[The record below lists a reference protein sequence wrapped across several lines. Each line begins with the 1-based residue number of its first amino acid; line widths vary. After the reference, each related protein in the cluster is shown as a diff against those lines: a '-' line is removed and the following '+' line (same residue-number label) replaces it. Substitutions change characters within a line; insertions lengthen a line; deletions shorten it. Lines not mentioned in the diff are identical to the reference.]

1 MKRILGCLLLIV
13 MTACDNDRGVRNPNL
28 LEVSFRT
35 ELNLNL
41 PLYSP
46 LLFTGNSVYVGI
58 NGVGTRGIFVTNV
71 GNDQFRAYEA
81 SCPNHLPNDCS
92 TMELNGQ
99 LVICSCED
107 FEYFLLSGQQSSP
120 PQDGTRYYDLLEY
133 NARFNGGT
141 VVVTN

>member
-1 MKRILGCLLLIV
+1 M
-13 MTACDNDRGVRNPNL
+13 ACESNQGVRNPFL
-28 LEVSFRT
+28 IDARFRVD
-35 ELNLNL
+35 LNLNL

-46 LLFTGNSVYVGI
+46 LLFTGNSVYVGT

-71 GNDQFRAYEA
+71 GNDLFRAYEA

-92 TMELNGQ
+92 TMELDGQ
-99 LVICSCED
+99 VVSCSCED

-133 NARFNGGT
+133 NARLNGGV